1 MISFLQ
7 MSMWSA
13 ALIVLICAVRAAFL
27 EKIPK
32 RIFRLLWGAV
42 ILRMLLPLS
51 LPVMKIN
58 ADAALPER
66 STVITVNTAVYEYNG
81 ETVYAVSE
89 AAPAD
94 KKPFPFAAVRLG
106 TAALLFAAFAGVH
119 LRFRLQTRDSLPVS
133 NDCGQRYGL
142 KRKLRVLVSDRIFSP
157 LTYGIF
163 RPVILLPKNIFSC
176 EERNAEYALKHEI
189 AHIKRFDALYKLLMT
204 AAVCLHWFNPLAWVM
219 LVLAE
224 RDLELACDE
233 EVVSGG
239 GSREEY
245 ALALIEMEEKRSF
258 GALASGF
265 GGSSVTERIKAVMTV
280 PKPSLSGTA
289 AAACL
294 TAAALAV
301 FTVYDIDPAEAA
313 FISADAVYTA
323 EIASVEVEEAAYPE
337 TEISDAVDSAE
348 ASAEGAAAPL
358 VEAETTVGTY
368 ADSETI
374 ITKMYLIATADGTAI
389 REYSENYS
397 LYHFGYDDPK
407 TGKAATILVD
417 MNEYAPVD
425 YEIYGLTVSEDKGYF
440 LYNGIPVGGFESSD
454 FTFVDGNAVQDGG
467 IFLISKDKYDGSLDR
482 AAKNDMVQIDK
493 KQFCDITGALI

>member
-7 MSMWSA
+7 MSLWSA
-13 ALIVLICAVRAAFL
+13 VLIALICAVRAAFL

-32 RIFRLLWGAV
+32 RIFRLMWGAV

-51 LPVMKIN
+51 LPITKIN

-66 STVITVNTAVYEYNG
+66 SAVITVDTAVYEYNG

-94 KKPFPFAAVRLG
+94 KKPFPFTAVRLG
-106 TAALLFAAFAGVH
+106 TAALLFAIFAGVH
-119 LRFRLQTRDSLPVS
+119 LRFRLQIRDSLPVS

-176 EERNAEYALKHEI
+176 GERNAEYALKHEI

-239 GSREEY
+239 GSREDY

-280 PKPSLSGTA
+280 PKPSVSGTA

-301 FTVYDIDPAEAA
+301 FTVYDIEPAEAA

-323 EIASVEVEEAAYPE
+323 EIASVEVEDAAYSE
-337 TEISDAVDSAE
+337 TEICDAPDSGKIAAEDAPAASAE
-348 ASAEGAAAPL
+348 ADTIY
-358 VEAETTVGTY
+358 EA
-368 ADSETI
+368 SEAI
-374 ITKMYLIATADGTAI
+374 KTKMYLIATADGTAI

-397 LYHFGYDDPK
+397 LYYFGYDDQK

-425 YEIYGLTVSEDKGYF
+425 YTKYGLTVSEDKGYF
-440 LYNGIPVGGFESSD
+440 LYNGIPVGGFESSN
-454 FTFVDGNAVQDGG
+454 FSFVDGNAVQDGG
-467 IFLISKDKYDGSLDR
+467 IFLISKDKYDGSLDET
-482 AAKNDMVQIDK
+482 AENDMVQVDT
-493 KQFCDITGALI
+493 KQFCDITGARL

>member
-7 MSMWSA
+7 MSLWSA
-13 ALIVLICAVRAAFL
+13 VLIALICAVRAAFL
-27 EKIPK
+27 KKIPK
-32 RIFRLLWGAV
+32 KIFRLLWGAA

-58 ADAALPER
+58 ADTALPER
-66 STVITVNTAVYEYNG
+66 STVITVDTAVYAYNG

-94 KKPFPFAAVRLG
+94 KKSFPFTAVRLG

-119 LRFRLQTRDSLPVS
+119 LRFRLQTRDSLPLE
-133 NDCGQRYGL
+133 NDYGQRYGL
-142 KRKLRVLVSDRIFSP
+142 KRKLRVMVSDRIFSP

-176 EERNAEYALKHEI
+176 GERNAEYALKHEI
-189 AHIKRFDALYKLLMT
+189 AHIKSFDALYKLLMT

-233 EVVSGG
+233 KVVSGG

-245 ALALIEMEEKRSF
+245 ALTLIEMEEKRSF

-301 FTVYDIDPAEAA
+301 FTVYDIDPEVA
-313 FISADAVYTA
+313 FISEDAVYTA
-323 EIASVEVEEAAYPE
+323 DAETAAYSETDIIEADDTAAALDSVEAA
-337 TEISDAVDSAE
+337 AE
-348 ASAEGAAAPL
+348 DAAAPL
-358 VEAETTVGTY
+358 VKAETTVGTY
-368 ADSETI
+368 ADPETK
-374 ITKMYLIATADGTAI
+374 ITKMYVIATADGTAI
-389 REYSENYS
+389 REYPENYS
-397 LYHFGYDDPK
+397 LYYLGYEDTK

-425 YEIYGLTVSEDKGYF
+425 YKQYDLTVSEDKGYF
-440 LYNGIPVGGFESSD
+440 LYNGTPVGGFQSSD
-454 FTFVDGNAVQDGG
+454 LTFVDGNAVQDGG
-467 IFLISKDKYDGSLDR
+467 IFLIFKDEDDGRFDE
-482 AAKNDMVQIDK
+482 AAENGMVQVSIDK
-493 KQFCDITGALI
+493 FRDITGALL